1 MFAMVNQDAAH
12 LSTLIQRIGK
22 TPSNLDHRAFRT
34 DLVEFVTEY
43 GNRPVGDFS
52 LGSALSDMTDMIHR
66 YHIELPGQL
75 SMLIKTLVTLEG
87 TSKLLNPQFS
97 IVEVMQPFQKRALL
111 RRLSPA
117 RRIKKFRRTYME
129 LEHLAGILPRRLMNI
144 IEQIQTGNF
153 DVHLDHRGLEP
164 SVNRLVLGLLA
175 SALFL
180 GSALL
185 LSQNVPPVFFP
196 EPTYLG
202 MHNISILG
210 LSGCIISLL
219 LGLRLLRAIGK
230 SGHLDRRRD

>member
-1 MFAMVNQDAAH
+1 
-12 LSTLIQRIGK
+12 
-22 TPSNLDHRAFRT
+22 
-34 DLVEFVTEY
+34 
-43 GNRPVGDFS
+43 
-52 LGSALSDMTDMIHR
+52 
-66 YHIELPGQL
+66 
-75 SMLIKTLVTLEG
+75 LIKTLVTLEG
-87 TSKLLNPQFS
+87 TAKLLNPKFS
-97 IVEVMQPFQKRALL
+97 IVEVMKPFQKRALL

-117 RRIKKFRRTYME
+117 RRIKKLRRTYME
-129 LEHLAGILPRRLMNI
+129 VEHLVGMLPRRLMNI
-144 IEQIQTGNF
+144 VEQIQTGNF

-196 EPTYLG
+196 TPTYLG